1 MFFFPYRADIR
12 LHKWPLLTLLLVT
25 ACLSV
30 FYLQVVNQHRVQR
43 TAQAFCDVKQP
54 RSFRLAADAI
64 YGSATPRRCLEI
76 LFGMHTAKSREEFV
90 RKHIAH
96 ARTLAGM
103 DAQGSAAYLTRALNE
118 NYRRFTV
125 AVPPDLTHSLW
136 YYPDSW
142 NVLRMLTAA
151 LTHSSWTHVL
161 GNLVFLFAF
170 AATLEMLLGGV
181 LYVVVL
187 LALAILSHS
196 VYSVAM
202 IAVNDALPTVG
213 LSGVVYGVM
222 GLFAFF
228 LPTTKIRCFAWLVV
242 FFKRFSL
249 PAWTLVGGFVGVDV
263 YHLLSEPS
271 GSTINFAAHV
281 GGAAFGYLIGVA
293 FLRKRRAHVRAVLAA
308 EEPANGAAAPASE
321 HWSSQPKRKW

>member
-1 MFFFPYRADIR
+1 MFFFPYRADID
-12 LHKWPLLTLLLVT
+12 LQKWPLLTLLLVV

-30 FYLQVVNQHRVQR
+30 FYLQMVNQQRVER
-43 TAQAFCDVKQP
+43 AAHAFCEDKQP
-54 RSFRLAADAI
+54 RSFRLAINAI
-64 YGSATPRRCLEI
+64 YGNASPRHCLEI
-76 LFGMHTAKSREEFV
+76 LFGMHVAKAREEFLSKRV
-90 RKHIAH
+90 SH
-96 ARTLAGM
+96 ARPLAGM
-103 DAQGSAAYLTRALNE
+103 NAEASAAYLSRAVNE

-125 AVPPDLTHSLW
+125 SVPADLTHSLW

-142 NVLRMLTAA
+142 NVFRMLTAA
-151 LTHSSWTHVL
+151 VAHGSWTHVL

-170 AATLEMLLGGV
+170 AATLEMILGGV
-181 LYVVVL
+181 VYVIVL
-187 LALAILSHS
+187 LALAVLSHS
-196 VYSVAM
+196 VYSVAV

-228 LPTTKIRCFAWLVV
+228 LPRTRIRCFAWLVV

-263 YHLLSEPS
+263 YHLFAEPG

-281 GGAAFGYLIGVA
+281 GGAAFGYLIGVV
-293 FLRKRRAHVRAVLAA
+293 FLRTKRTQVRAILAEGTHTNVDSTPEPEHWSNRKRR
-308 EEPANGAAAPASE
+308 
-321 HWSSQPKRKW
+321 KY